1 MPAGSAGWLH
11 LSLTV
16 SVSQF
21 INCQLERRRRRGS
34 RIGIRSVRDEP
45 APASLVASPEAA
57 LSDMFR

>member
-21 INCQLERRRRRGS
+21 INCQLERRRGS
-34 RIGIRSVRDEP
+34 RIGIRRVRDEP